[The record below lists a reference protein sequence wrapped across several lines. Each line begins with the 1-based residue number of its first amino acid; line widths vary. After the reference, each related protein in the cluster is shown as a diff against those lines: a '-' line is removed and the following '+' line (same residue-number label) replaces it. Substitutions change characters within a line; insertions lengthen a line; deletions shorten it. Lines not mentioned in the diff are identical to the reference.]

1 MCMQRMKAT
10 PRTGALIALI
20 AALSLALALLA
31 ACGRASSSSSDA
43 VSNAATTRSIED
55 MAGRTVEIPA
65 EVDEVVGIGASSL
78 RLVCYL
84 GAVDTVVGVE
94 QSEQEDFVTCSYR
107 HVNIETFSKLP
118 VIGDGGSKGTT
129 PNEEA
134 IAALAPDV
142 VIANVDKDTADALQE
157 RTGVPVVCI
166 TITDAVFSQGFYDN
180 VKFVG
185 AVLGREKRAAEIEQ
199 YMKDVQADLQKRTAD
214 VAGSVS
220 AYAAGI
226 SYRGGH
232 GFDGT
237 EAGFPPFAACNV
249 VNIADEGVSKD
260 GPYTIDLERVSA
272 AQPDVVFVEGGN
284 LPLVKEDVA
293 ANPAY
298 FDSIS
303 AVQKGEVHS
312 LIAYRFYMTNV
323 ELALANCYQVGA
335 VVYPDRFADVDPLSK
350 LDEISA
356 FFLGRGVAS
365 DLAGAGYVFGKV
377 DLAS

>member
-31 ACGRASSSSSDA
+31 ACGQASSSSSDA

-180 VKFVG
+180 VCSFK
-185 AVLGREKRAAEIEQ
+185 
-199 YMKDVQADLQKRTAD
+199 
-214 VAGSVS
+214 
-220 AYAAGI
+220 I
-226 SYRGGH
+226 S
-232 GFDGT
+232 
-237 EAGFPPFAACNV
+237 
-249 VNIADEGVSKD
+249 
-260 GPYTIDLERVSA
+260 
-272 AQPDVVFVEGGN
+272 
-284 LPLVKEDVA
+284 
-293 ANPAY
+293 
-298 FDSIS
+298 
-303 AVQKGEVHS
+303 S
-312 LIAYRFYMTNV
+312 L
-323 ELALANCYQVGA
+323 
-335 VVYPDRFADVDPLSK
+335 
-350 LDEISA
+350 
-356 FFLGRGVAS
+356 
-365 DLAGAGYVFGKV
+365 
-377 DLAS
+377 

>member
-1 MCMQRMKAT
+1 MQRIKAI
-10 PRTGALIALI
+10 PRKGALIALA

-31 ACGRASSSSSDA
+31 ACGPIGSSSSEASSA
-43 VSNAATTRSIED
+43 AATARTIED
-55 MAGRTVEIPA
+55 MAGRSVEIPT
-65 EVDEVVGIGASSL
+65 EVDKVVGIGASSL

-84 GAVDTVVGVE
+84 DAVDRVVGVE

-107 HVNIETFSKLP
+107 HVNRDTFSKLP
-118 VIGDGGSKGTT
+118 AIGDGGSRGTT

-134 IAALAPDV
+134 IASLAPDV

-157 RTGVPVVCI
+157 RTGIPVVCI
-166 TITDAVFSQGFYDN
+166 TVTDAVFSQGFYDN
-180 VKFVG
+180 VRFVG
-185 AVLGREKRAAEIEQ
+185 DVLGREQRAADIEQ
-199 YMKDVQADLQKRTAD
+199 YMKDVQADLQKRTAE

-249 VNIADEGVSKD
+249 VNIADGGVSKD

-284 LPLVKEDVA
+284 LDLVKEDVA

-303 AVQKGEVHS
+303 AVRNGEVYS

-335 VVYPDRFADVDPLSK
+335 VVYPDRFADVDPAAK

-365 DLAGAGYVFGKV
+365 DLAGAGYAFEKV